1 MPFSGRIK
9 LKISKVYRI
18 KSIKTINFFFSFNFF
33 FFKYN
38 MPQGIAT
45 VKNEKKK
52 KEGRRKRRLIK

>member
-9 LKISKVYRI
+9 LKISKVYRM
-18 KSIKTINFFFSFNFF
+18 KSIKSINFFFSFIL
-33 FFKYN
+33 FFKNN

-52 KEGRRKRRLIK
+52 KRRKKKKEID